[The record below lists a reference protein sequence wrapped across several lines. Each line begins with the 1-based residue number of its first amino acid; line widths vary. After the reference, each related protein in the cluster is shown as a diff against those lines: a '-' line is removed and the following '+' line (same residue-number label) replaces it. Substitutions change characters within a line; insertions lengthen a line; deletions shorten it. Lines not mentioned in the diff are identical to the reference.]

1 MRVGILERDT
11 QSLILYSNEYYSD
24 VKTARSYLKCQI
36 DNLSSKMGLTTKT
49 LVEYISKK
57 QPLFNGMELYK
68 LTYDDEL
75 ERLL

>member
-1 MRVGILERDT
+1 MRTGILERNT
-11 QSLILYSNEYYSD
+11 QSLVLYSNEYYEN
-24 VKTARSYLKCQI
+24 VKTPRSYLKCQI
-36 DNLSSKMGLTTKT
+36 ENLCDKIGLTKKT
-49 LVEYISKK
+49 LVEYISKQ